1 MRNGPVVLN
10 ETDLLG
16 SDVLDTQL
24 SLTISS
30 EKWIESFAVGLGY
43 EKTSRAA
50 NRYPSE
56 EVDRTLSL
64 KRPLTDGSDSDND
77 HAPEVQGSRN
87 KEVVKDKR
95 RKL

>member
-24 SLTISS
+24 SLILSS

-43 EKTSRAA
+43 EKTSKAA
-50 NRYPSE
+50 NRYPS
-56 EVDRTLSL
+56 VDRTLLL
-64 KRPLTDGSDSDND
+64 KRPLTDDSDSDKD
-77 HAPEVQGSRN
+77 QAPEVQGSRN